1 MLIICRKPESFME
14 VDDSVLTQEL
24 GITHFYL
31 EGLSF
36 LIQCFNQWEEMI
48 NFHYIIL
55 LRIAS

>member
-36 LIQCFNQWEEMI
+36 LIQCFNQ
-48 NFHYIIL
+48 
-55 LRIAS
+55 